1 MDSSSKIEM
10 AIDDIEE
17 YLDHCKPTTLN
28 RNKIIVDK
36 DIIDSLLLDL
46 RKKAPEEIKHY
57 NKMLSQQKQIIQDAK
72 NEAEA
77 MINDA
82 AVQTSELINE
92 QEVMRQAY
100 EQAEE
105 VIRMATEQA
114 QEILDQAADEANQY
128 RSAAVAYTD
137 QILANIEGILRHS
150 IEISNERYNNLNRS
164 LTECYN
170 TVVANRTELYPAEID
185 TSEEVFGDEAE
196 G

>member
-1 MDSSSKIEM
+1 MFFKAKNDKSSKSS
-10 AIDDIEE
+10 DLPPD
-17 YLDHCKPTTLN
+17 K
-28 RNKIIVDK
+28 KIVQSK
-36 DIIDSLLLDL
+36 AKKNERKAGKTVAESPVAAKVKGGAVSGTS
-46 RKKAPEEIKHY
+46 KKAELVNSTKEK
-57 NKMLSQQKQIIQDAK
+57 
-72 NEAEA
+72 AEA
-77 MINDA
+77 SNKKVSDFAAERKTSDQTQNRISESDA
-82 AVQTSELINE
+82 AS
-92 QEVMRQAY
+92 
-100 EQAEE
+100 
-105 VIRMATEQA
+105 
-114 QEILDQAADEANQY
+114 QAADEANQY